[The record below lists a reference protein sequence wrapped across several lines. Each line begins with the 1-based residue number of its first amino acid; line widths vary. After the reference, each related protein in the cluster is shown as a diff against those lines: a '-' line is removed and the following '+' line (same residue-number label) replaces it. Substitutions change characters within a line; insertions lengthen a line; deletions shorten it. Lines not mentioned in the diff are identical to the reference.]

1 MLEDYYGK
9 IIGGIV
15 TFFVTGTLWLV
26 RIIVGNNRRISVLEA
41 NEVNRDKKREEDREM
56 QQEMR
61 GDIKS
66 ILEKL

>member
-1 MLEDYYGK
+1 MIEEHYGK
-9 IIGGIV
+9 IITGIV
-15 TFFVTGTLWLV
+15 GFFSTGALWLI
-26 RIIVGNNRRISVLEA
+26 RIIVGNNKRITVLEA